1 MSQPASTA
9 LQQEI
14 ALELQVTQTFDA
26 QQEIERRVAFLAERL
41 TSTGLRSLVLGIS
54 GGVDSTTA
62 GRLCQLAVER
72 ARAAGHDAT
81 FYAMRLPYGV
91 QADEKDAQL
100 ALGFIEAD
108 RVLTVDVKPA
118 SDAALETA
126 LAGGTVF
133 RDAHHQDF
141 VQGNIKARQR
151 MIAQY
156 AVAGAHDGLVVGTDH
171 AAEAVSGFF
180 TKFGDGA
187 ADLVPLT
194 GLTKRRVRAVADV
207 LGAPAELVWKTPRR
221 TWRPSTRARPTRTRS
236 GSRTTTSTTSW
247 KASRS
252 MSGPSTRSCA
262 ATASPSTSV
271 SCRSRRSGT
280 AACHAAGVRRR
291 GGVVSIR
298 AHTRRPSG
306 PASVPQLET
315 PGTAASRTRTSSSGS
330 AAVWLSTTTRS
341 ISSWSATCRLIRLPE
356 SATAAPTSSATIC
369 STGASSGRV

>member
-1 MSQPASTA
+1 MSEPASTA

-14 ALELQVTQTFDA
+14 ARDLQVTDSFDA
-26 QQEIERRVAFLAERL
+26 EREIERRVAFLAGKL
-41 TSTGLRSLVLGIS
+41 TGSGLRSLVLGIS

-72 ARAAGHDAT
+72 ARAAGHEAS

-100 ALGFIEAD
+100 ALSFIRPD
-108 RVLTVDVKPA
+108 HVLTVDVKPA
-118 SDAALETA
+118 SDAALA
-126 LAGGTVF
+126 AAVAAGVVF

-194 GLTKRRVRAVADV
+194 GLTKRRVRAVADA
-207 LGAPAELVWKTPRR
+207 LGAPAELVWKV
-221 TWRPSTRARPTRTRS
+221 PT
-236 GSRTTTSTTSW
+236 
-247 KASRS
+247 AD
-252 MSGPSTRSCA
+252 
-262 ATASPSTSV
+262 
-271 SCRSRRSGT
+271 
-280 AACHAAGVRRR
+280 
-291 GGVVSIR
+291 
-298 AHTRRPSG
+298 
-306 PASVPQLET
+306 LET
-315 PGTAASRTRTSSSGS
+315 LDPGKADEDALGVTYDDIDDFLEGKPVDERAYDIIARRY
-330 AAVWLSTTTRS
+330 R
-341 ISSWSATCRLIRLPE
+341 ATEHKRQLPI
-356 SATAAPTSSATIC
+356 AP
-369 STGASSGRV
+369 